1 LVEQE
6 LGGIQPEVDAAREA
20 VGDLKPANLTEI
32 KNFRV
37 PPDPVT
43 HVLGAVM
50 QFLGQT
56 DISWNAMKRFLSN
69 TGVIGMILNYD
80 AMSVTPQIRNKVQKI
95 ISQYPNSFEASEI
108 TRVSRA
114 AAPLAA
120 WAKANV
126 KYSEVLLKI
135 EPLTSELDNLQA
147 KLASSQRRVD

>member
-1 LVEQE
+1 MEKKAERKQEVEHLQALTKEDEVKVVERKYLVENE

-20 VGDLKPANLTEI
+20 VGELKPANLNEI

-69 TGVIGMILNYD
+69 AGVIHQILNYD
-80 AMSVTPQIRNKVQKI
+80 AMSVTPQIRNKVQKV
-95 ISQYPNSFEASEI
+95 ISQYPQSFE
-108 TRVSRA
+108 
-114 AAPLAA
+114 
-120 WAKANV
+120 
-126 KYSEVLLKI
+126 
-135 EPLTSELDNLQA
+135 
-147 KLASSQRRVD
+147 